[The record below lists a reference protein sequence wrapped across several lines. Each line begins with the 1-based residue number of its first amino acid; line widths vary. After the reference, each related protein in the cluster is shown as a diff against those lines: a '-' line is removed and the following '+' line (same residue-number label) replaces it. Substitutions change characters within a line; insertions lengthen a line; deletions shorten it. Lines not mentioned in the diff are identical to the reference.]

1 MPKWIKWCLR
11 ISIVLLAV
19 GIVLSAIGFW
29 INKGKGFNIY
39 WKDYRFVYDKDES
52 AISELDF
59 TELDAFEEIN
69 VDIDSADVQFKQG
82 DDYGISY
89 RVEGD
94 APTYSVENGVLT
106 VNKSQDSIAVV
117 NFNFNFISQERSN
130 IITIYYP
137 AGEDVSFTSIN
148 LTNHFGDINVTG
160 DFEAD
165 NLDIVNDSGDV
176 YLTGLSGAMIVELNF
191 GDLTIEDSTF
201 ESLDID
207 NQSGDCTMDNVEIA
221 GNTSISNEFGNSEA
235 SNCSFNEITAN
246 MECGDL
252 DFINCV
258 YSANVNIEE
267 SFGDVSV
274 EGECTTD
281 SFGFDLDASF
291 GDISV
296 QGNSID
302 QSSYSENSDADIVF
316 TVSNES
322 GDTSVE
328 IA

>member
-1 MPKWIKWCLR
+1 M
-11 ISIVLLAV
+11 
-19 GIVLSAIGFW
+19 
-29 INKGKGFNIY
+29 NKEEY
-39 WKDYRFVYDKDES
+39 
-52 AISELDF
+52 ISELSNCLKRLPESDKQKALEF
-59 TELDAFEEIN
+59 YREYLEEAGQENETSTIEALGTPKELAKKIIVECVDKNYIKEELSESN
-69 VDIDSADVQFKQG
+69 D
-82 DDYGISY
+82 
-89 RVEGD
+89 
-94 APTYSVENGVLT
+94 
-106 VNKSQDSIAVV
+106 
-117 NFNFNFISQERSN
+117 SN
-130 IITIYYP
+130 INNDSSQ
-137 AGEDVSFTSIN
+137 GEDVSFTSIN

-235 SNCSFNEITAN
+235 SNCSLNEITAN

-296 QGNSID
+296 QGN
-302 QSSYSENSDADIVF
+302 
-316 TVSNES
+316 
-322 GDTSVE
+322 
-328 IA
+328 

>member
-1 MPKWIKWCLR
+1 MDPWFIRRRGEIRMPKWIKWCLK

-52 AISELDF
+52 A
-59 TELDAFEEIN
+59 
-69 VDIDSADVQFKQG
+69 
-82 DDYGISY
+82 
-89 RVEGD
+89 
-94 APTYSVENGVLT
+94 
-106 VNKSQDSIAVV
+106 
-117 NFNFNFISQERSN
+117 
-130 IITIYYP
+130 
-137 AGEDVSFTSIN
+137 
-148 LTNHFGDINVTG
+148 
-160 DFEAD
+160 
-165 NLDIVNDSGDV
+165 
-176 YLTGLSGAMIVELNF
+176 
-191 GDLTIEDSTF
+191 
-201 ESLDID
+201 
-207 NQSGDCTMDNVEIA
+207 
-221 GNTSISNEFGNSEA
+221 EFGNSEA

-322 GDTSVE
+322 GDTIVE